1 MRNENKN
8 QLEQVQRK
16 NILYTYVG
24 ISQLTIGI

>member
-16 NILYTYVG
+16 NILYTYVS